1 MAKRDLDLE
10 RKWKLKF
17 DEYKKSGQ
25 SIKAWCKNNG
35 IIHTTFRY
43 WIKRF
48 TPSEEF
54 PPVDT
59 QFAKVMLEPNCTN
72 NKNASTTCEAFSKAE
87 ATKEMQTQSYEFQV
101 FINNI
106 RVIVPVDFS
115 PIALV
120 GLMKV
125 LKTL

>member
-1 MAKRDLDLE
+1 MAKRDLELE

-25 SIKAWCKNNG
+25 SVKTWCKNNG

-48 TPSEEF
+48 TSAEEF
-54 PPVDT
+54 PAIDT
-59 QFAKVMLEPNCTN
+59 QFAKVMLEPSYTN
-72 NKNASTTCEAFSKAE
+72 NRNTSMTCETFSKDE
-87 ATKEMQTQSYEFQV
+87 ATKEMQTQSSEFQV

-115 PIALV
+115 PVALV

>member
-25 SIKAWCKNNG
+25 SVKTWCKNNG
-35 IIHTTFRY
+35 VIHTTFRY

-59 QFAKVMLEPNCTN
+59 QFAKVMLEPSCTN

-87 ATKEMQTQSYEFQV
+87 ATKEMQTQSSEFQV

-120 GLMKV
+120 GLMNV

>member
-10 RKWKLKF
+10 RKWKIKF

-25 SIKAWCKNNG
+25 SVKGWCKNNG

-54 PPVDT
+54 PPVNT
-59 QFAKVMLEPNCTN
+59 EFAKVMLQPNCIN
-72 NKNASTTCEAFSKAE
+72 NKDASTTCEAFSKIDT
-87 ATKEMQTQSYEFQV
+87 TKHVQTQSSEFQV

-106 RVIVPVDFS
+106 RVIVPDDFS
-115 PIALV
+115 PVALV

>member
-1 MAKRDLDLE
+1 MAKRDLNLE

-25 SIKAWCKNNG
+25 SVKTWCKNNG

-59 QFAKVMLEPNCTN
+59 QFAKVMLQPNCTN
-72 NKNASTTCEAFSKAE
+72 NKNISTTCEAFSKSE
-87 ATKEMQTQSYEFQV
+87 ATEEMQTQSSKFQV

-106 RVIVPVDFS
+106 RVIVPGDFS
-115 PIALV
+115 PIALE